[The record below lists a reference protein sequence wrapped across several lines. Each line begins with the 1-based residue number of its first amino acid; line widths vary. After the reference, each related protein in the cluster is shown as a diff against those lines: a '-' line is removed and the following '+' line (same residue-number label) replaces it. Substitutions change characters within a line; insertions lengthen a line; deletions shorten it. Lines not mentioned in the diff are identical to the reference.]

1 MNTEPDVVA
10 LYRGLTIILARLMDL
25 PSLPIKHAPFV
36 VGAIMYDQGDD
47 MLIGATK
54 RCSTG
59 KFVRSRVLT
68 VTEGCSATAYSVG
81 PVPI

>member
-36 VGAIMYDQGDD
+36 VGAIMYD
-47 MLIGATK
+47 
-54 RCSTG
+54 
-59 KFVRSRVLT
+59 
-68 VTEGCSATAYSVG
+68 
-81 PVPI
+81 